1 MRSGSI
7 NRLVRP
13 VYIGAVVNAR
23 ETSFVAA
30 QKAVFR
36 DQKKLFFLK
45 VFASCKEGRGQT
57 MWGSGQYMVRND
69 QTQRASVYMM

>member
-1 MRSGSI
+1 MLSGSI

-36 DQKKLFFLK
+36 DQKNFFFPK
-45 VFASCKEGRGQT
+45 FAPSCKEERGQT
-57 MWGSGQYMVRND
+57 MRGRKWSIHG
-69 QTQRASVYMM
+69 AK